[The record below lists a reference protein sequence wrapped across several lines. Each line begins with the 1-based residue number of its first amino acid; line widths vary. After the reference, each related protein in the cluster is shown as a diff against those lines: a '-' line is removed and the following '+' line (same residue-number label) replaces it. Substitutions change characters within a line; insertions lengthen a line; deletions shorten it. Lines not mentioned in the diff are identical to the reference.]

1 MMNFSR
7 RSGARSASSRSRPVK
22 VGFLSYPMLFQNE
35 GGLQVQIS
43 ETQASLCELGVDVR
57 FVDTTRDNLADFDI
71 IHIFSATHG
80 NVKMVEQARA
90 KGCRVIMSGLLNPAL
105 VPEQPLRL
113 AAVRMLGSL
122 IARVSGYKVTTDFLS
137 VQKALAGADH
147 IIALS
152 NWERGVVSQVFGA
165 DPERVSVIPN
175 GVSSQFFDADMAA
188 FHAGYQIDGP
198 FVFCPGQL
206 SEWKNQISLV
216 KAMAGTGITVV
227 LAGPVH
233 ERDRATLEACLA
245 VPDAKVVYLGN
256 LDRQSPAFSGA
267 YAAASAVVL
276 PSKAESGPLVAL
288 ESLAAGTPAVITRHN
303 GLDMEPDGRSLFTV
317 EPFDIQAIRDT
328 VLAAIGVQPDPSGCR
343 ATVEKMSWKRVAGQI
358 ADIYSA
364 SLARRPQ
371 RDVGARA

>member
-1 MMNFSR
+1 MNLNGSPI
-7 RSGARSASSRSRPVK
+7 SPHTSVRSRPIK

-35 GGLQVQIS
+35 GGLQVQVT
-43 ETQASLCELGVDVR
+43 ETQSSLCDLGVDVKL
-57 FVDTTRDNLADFDI
+57 VDTTRDDLADFDI

-80 NVKMVEQARA
+80 NVKLVEQARA
-90 KGCRVIMSGLLNPAL
+90 KGCKVVISGLLNPAL
-105 VPEQPLRL
+105 VPEQPFRL

-122 IARVSGYKVTTDFLS
+122 IARVSGYKVSTDFLS

-152 NWERGVVSQVFGA
+152 KWERGVVSQVFGA
-165 DPERVSVIPN
+165 DPERVSVVPN
-175 GVSSQFFDADMAA
+175 GVSSHFFDADMAA
-188 FHAGYQIDGP
+188 FHAGYQVEGP
-198 FVFCPGQL
+198 FVLCPGQI

-233 ERDRATLEACLA
+233 ERDRAMLDACLA
-245 VPDAKVVYLGN
+245 VPDAKVIYLGN
-256 LDRQSPAFSGA
+256 LDRRSPAFSGA

-303 GLDMEPDGRSLFTV
+303 GLDMQPDGHCLHTV
-317 EPFDIQAIRDT
+317 DPFNVQALRDT
-328 VLAAIGVQPDPSGCR
+328 VLGVIDEQPDPTSCR
-343 ATVEKMSWKRVAGQI
+343 AAVEGMSWKQVAGQI
-358 ADIYSA
+358 AAIYSA
-364 SLARRPQ
+364 SL
-371 RDVGARA
+371 